1 MKNNGS
7 AGAATTPEDGAQT
20 KPANGVRLRTLVFGL
35 SATLMLIGVVVAGAS
50 LYVSTEFK
58 QSGKT
63 SETMMSAMRAHMTAD
78 MLHDS
83 MRGIVF
89 RGLYAGVAGDVD
101 MVKDAYA
108 EVMQYGA
115 SFRAAIAAED
125 ALTLPETV
133 RTALGGV
140 KAPLDAYIN
149 AATALV
155 GKVNKFDIAGATAD
169 LAAFDESFETLEGEM
184 SAISDAIEAANVAQ
198 LRAAGRNALFSD
210 IATWGGLA
218 LILGLALATMLLAQ
232 RFVAKPLANMTDG
245 FRRLSEG
252 DLEVTVEASHKV
264 SEVNG
269 LGQVL
274 GIFREALRNRDALAG
289 EAAATA
295 KVTVARA
302 DAAAALNR
310 EIGDAVGAALEGDFS
325 RRVSSEFA
333 EADLVELA
341 RSVNQLIETVDTSI
355 GETGRV
361 LGALAQADLTR
372 RMEGS
377 YSGSLK
383 KLMDD
388 TNAVGDRLTEV
399 VTNLRSTSRS
409 LKVATGEILSGAND
423 LSERTT
429 KQAATIEETSA
440 AIEQLAVTVL
450 ENAKRAE
457 SASTNAADVSRT
469 AEQGGEVMRQAT
481 AAMERITQSS
491 SKISNIIGLIDDIAF
506 QTNLLALNASVEA
519 ARAGDAGK
527 GFAVVAVEVRRLAQS
542 AASASSEVKALIE
555 QSGTEVAGGS
565 RLVAEAAAKLGV
577 MLEGARTNYELLQ
590 GIAGESRAQA
600 SSIEEVNVA
609 VRTLD
614 EMTQHNAALVEET
627 NAAIE
632 QTESQAG
639 ELDRIVDIFTVAEVS
654 AVPVAT
660 KSTARRVYLSQG
672 NAAIK
677 ADWSEF

>member
-1 MKNNGS
+1 MKNDVTTKS
-7 AGAATTPEDGAQT
+7 AGG
-20 KPANGVRLRTLVFGL
+20 KPSRGISLRTLVVCLAVVMAATGAVV
-35 SATLMLIGVVVAGAS
+35 SAANIYVASEFERSSRTSSELMS
-50 LYVSTEFK
+50 S
-58 QSGKT
+58 
-63 SETMMSAMRAHMTAD
+63 MRAHMTAD

-83 MRGIVF
+83 MRGLVY
-89 RGLYAGVAGDVD
+89 RALYSVVSGDLEAAKATYGDV
-101 MVKDAYA
+101 MS
-108 EVMQYGA
+108 YGA
-115 SFRAAIAAED
+115 SFKQ
-125 ALTLPETV
+125 ALNSQKDFEVPDDIRQALDGV
-133 RTALGGV
+133 R
-140 KAPLDAYIN
+140 APLDAYIS
-149 AATALV
+149 AATTLV
-155 GKVNKFDIAGATAD
+155 GKAAKFDIVGAQTD
-169 LAAFDESFETLEGEM
+169 LVAFDESFKVLEGEM
-184 SAISDAIEAANVAQ
+184 SAVSDAIEDANTAQTRTAKTNHDLSNVA
-198 LRAAGRNALFSD
+198 
-210 IATWGGLA
+210 IWGGL
-218 LILGLALATMLLAQ
+218 GLLLLLAVGTLVLSQ
-232 RFVAKPLANMTDG
+232 RFVAKPLGLVAQG
-245 FRRLSEG
+245 FGRLADG
-252 DLEVTVEASHKV
+252 DLEVESGGRQRVT
-264 SEVNG
+264 EVAALTN
-269 LGQVL
+269 VL
-274 GIFREALRNRDALAG
+274 GVFREALINRDTLAG
-289 EAAATA
+289 EAATSARQVAT
-295 KVTVARA
+295 RA
-302 DAAAALNR
+302 EAAAGLND
-310 EIGDAVGAALEGDFS
+310 EIGAAVSAALDGDFS
-325 RRVSSEFA
+325 RRVAEDQT
-333 EADLVELA
+333 EADLRQLA
-341 RSVNQLIETVDTSI
+341 QSINRLLGTVDGSI
-355 GETGRV
+355 SETGAV

-440 AIEQLAVTVL
+440 AMEQLAVTVL

-457 SASTNAADVSRT
+457 SASSNAADVSRT
-469 AEQGGEVMRQAT
+469 AEQGGEVMREAT

-491 SKISNIIGLIDDIAF
+491 AKISNIIGLIDDIAF

-565 RLVAEAAAKLGV
+565 RLVAEAASKLGL

-614 EMTQHNAALVEET
+614 EMTQHNAALVEQT

-639 ELDRIVDIFTVAEVS
+639 ELDRIVDIFTLAEAGTAPTV
-654 AVPVAT
+654 T
-660 KSTARRVYLSQG
+660 KAAARQVYLSQG
-672 NAAIK
+672 NAAIST
-677 ADWSEF
+677 DWNEF

>member
-1 MKNNGS
+1 MKLRSGES
-7 AGAATTPEDGAQT
+7 AATAAKGI
-20 KPANGVRLRTLVFGL
+20 RLGTLVSGL
-35 SATLMLIGVVVAGAS
+35 SMLLVATGIVVAGAS
-50 LYVSTEFK
+50 LYVSTGFK
-58 QSGKT
+58 ASGHS
-63 SETMMSAMRAHMTAD
+63 SETLMSSMRAHMTAD

-83 MRGIVF
+83 MRGLVY
-89 RGLYAGVAGDVD
+89 RSLYAVISGDITMVQDTYVD
-101 MVKDAYA
+101 VKT
-108 EVMQYGA
+108 YGDTFRQTIA
-115 SFRAAIAAED
+115 SQADLDVPADVRQ
-125 ALTLPETV
+125 ALDGLS
-133 RTALGGV
+133 G
-140 KAPLDAYIN
+140 PLDAYIN
-149 AATALV
+149 AALALV
-155 GKVNKFDIAGATAD
+155 EKATEFDVAGATAD
-169 LAAFDESFETLEGEM
+169 LVAFDQSFEVLEGEM
-184 SAISDAIEAANVAQ
+184 SAVSDAIEAANVAQ
-198 LRAAGRNALFSD
+198 LRAAEDNAHLSD

-218 LILGLALATMLLAQ
+218 LILGLAVATMLLAQ
-232 RFVAKPLANMTDG
+232 RFVAKPLSDMTDG

-252 DLEVTVEASHKV
+252 DLEVTVDGKQKIA
-264 SEVNG
+264 EVNG
-269 LGQVL
+269 LGRVL
-274 GIFREALRNRDALAG
+274 GIFREALRSRDVLAG

-310 EIGDAVGAALEGDFS
+310 EIGDVVGAALEGDFS
-325 RRVSSEFA
+325 RRVDAEFA
-333 EADLVELA
+333 DQELEVLA
-341 RSVNQLIETVDTSI
+341 RSVNQLVETVDASI
-355 GETGRV
+355 GETAQV

-372 RMEGS
+372 RMQGS

-440 AIEQLAVTVL
+440 AMEQLAVTVL

-457 SASTNAADVSRT
+457 SASSNAADVSRT
-469 AEQGGEVMRQAT
+469 AEQGGEVMREAT

-491 SKISNIIGLIDDIAF
+491 AKISNIIGLIDDIAF

-555 QSGTEVAGGS
+555 QSSTEVAGGS
-565 RLVAEAAAKLGV
+565 RLVAEAANKLGI

-614 EMTQHNAALVEET
+614 EMTQHNAALVEQT

-639 ELDRIVDIFTVAEVS
+639 ELDRIVDVFTVAEAGAAP
-654 AVPVAT
+654 AVPRRA
-660 KSTARRVYLSQG
+660 ARQVYLSQG
-672 NAAIK
+672 NAAIST
-677 ADWSEF
+677 DWNEF